1 MKWKP
6 VKFPFT
12 DFAFVKMIIEDS
24 SIFWILEL
32 LLNLGPLCCLDG
44 FHGIVW
50 TEMPNSAKALY
61 LYASRWDS
69 GVECGTALL
78 FIPQL
83 QPAEELKLFSNL
95 QRSYITIL
103 FMCMITF
110 PIISWS
116 RKTDPWDP
124 ATLSDRLTI
133 IWRETGG
140 SALNSLTVTLWSEWC
155 LIWLFSA
162 YSHLHFP
169 VEGLNVLILSR
180 VDLFVKCCLGHC

>member
-12 DFAFVKMIIEDS
+12 DFAFVKMITEDS

-32 LLNLGPLCCLDG
+32 LLNLCPLYCLDG

-61 LYASRWDS
+61 LCASRWDS
-69 GVECGTALL
+69 GVECRTTLL

-140 SALNSLTVTLWSEWC
+140 SALWSEWR
-155 LIWLFSA
+155 LIGLFCA

-180 VDLFVKCCLGHC
+180 VDLFVKCCLGYC

>member
-32 LLNLGPLCCLDG
+32 LLNLGLLCCLDG

-61 LYASRWDS
+61 LHASRWDS
-69 GVECGTALL
+69 GVECKTTLL
-78 FIPQL
+78 FIAQL
-83 QPAEELKLFSNL
+83 QPAEELKLFSDL
-95 QRSYITIL
+95 KRSYITIL

-124 ATLSDRLTI
+124 ATLSDRSTKFEEKQEAQP
-133 IWRETGG
+133 W
-140 SALNSLTVTLWSEWC
+140 TLWQSLFDQSDVWYDYSMHIPICILQWKDWMYWYWAEWIY
-155 LIWLFSA
+155 L
-162 YSHLHFP
+162 
-169 VEGLNVLILSR
+169 LNAV
-180 VDLFVKCCLGHC
+180 